1 MIQVAK
7 RKSIR
12 RSTQLITLGSCLYII
27 YESCVRS
34 PVTTKFFE
42 HIGAT
47 AFHIGLLEGV
57 PTILTVMFFFGAL
70 LVNRLTHRKPLFLA
84 LFITARLLYIPV
96 AFMPLIF
103 PSMNVNWL
111 MGIIIALFAVHY
123 AMTNVGETLFL
134 SWTADLI
141 PHRILNRY
149 WGGRRRWMS
158 WMKAVS
164 LWVVAGFI
172 YGTHWPV
179 TTKFQM
185 LVCVGVFAGI
195 TDILLFLRV
204 HEPTHLTVRNRR
216 VLHILLE
223 PLRDRGYR
231 SFLIFKCI
239 WGVSTIIVYGF
250 GTYYLLKVL
259 NVPLTTVLLLHSV
272 HMVGLALTSG
282 RWGRLADKHGHKPV
296 LAVCLMFKPLYA
308 LAFLLV
314 TSDTVMWV
322 LLPVSIVDG
331 LINGGLFVAENGYS
345 MKRAPRENRSMFL
358 AAVGGLTG
366 ICGGLAAIGTGKF
379 IEVNSGWSAHLLWRD
394 WNIYQIVFFVS
405 FFMRGGCAFLVHI
418 IHEPDSSPPG
428 RVARDIISL
437 LPWRAPLSNETE
449 DMEL

>member
-1 MIQVAK
+1 MQAAK

-12 RSTQLITLGSCLYII
+12 QSTQLITLGSCLYIL

-34 PVTTKFFE
+34 PVTTDFLKGL
-42 HIGAT
+42 GAT

-57 PTILTVMFFFGAL
+57 PTILTFMFFLGAL
-70 LVNRLTHRKPLFLA
+70 LVNRLERRKPLFLF

-96 AFMPLIF
+96 AFLPLAF
-103 PSMNVNWL
+103 PDMGVNWL
-111 MGIIIALFAVHY
+111 MGIIIGLFAIHY

-134 SWTADLI
+134 SWVADLI

-158 WMKAVS
+158 WMKAGCF
-164 LWVVAGFI
+164 LAVAAFV
-172 YGTHWPV
+172 YGTPWPV
-179 TTKFQM
+179 MLKFQI
-185 LVCVGVFAGI
+185 LVCFGVLAGV
-195 TDILLFLRV
+195 TDILLFIRV
-204 HEPTHLTVRNRR
+204 DEPKHMTVRNRE
-216 VLHILLE
+216 VGHILLE

-231 SFLIFKCI
+231 SFLIFKCV

-250 GTYYLLKVL
+250 GTYYLLNVL
-259 NVPLTTVLLLHSV
+259 QTPLTTVLLIYSL

-282 RWGRLADKHGHKPV
+282 RWGRLADKHGHKPI

-308 LAFLLV
+308 LAFLLI
-314 TSDTVMWV
+314 TPATVVWI
-322 LLPVSIVDG
+322 LLPVSILDG

-366 ICGGLAAIGTGKF
+366 ICGGLAAIGVGKF
-379 IEVNSGWSAHLLWRD
+379 IHVNEDWAGHLWWTH
-394 WNIYQIVFFVS
+394 WNIYQVVFCVS
-405 FFMRGGCAFLVHI
+405 FFMRAGCAFLVHI

-428 RVARDIISL
+428 HVARDLISL
-437 LPWRAPLSNETE
+437 LPWRQAMSSETE
-449 DMEL
+449 DMD